1 MITITLFILF
11 KHTCALKT
19 LIHVCYRLTLIETL
33 VFYCTFFRHKKTGAK
48 APVFKRKLII
58 SEEIIQAAVEP
69 PVDAG

>member
-11 KHTCALKT
+11 KHTYALKT
-19 LIHVCYRLTLIETL
+19 LTRICYRLTLRETL

-58 SEEIIQAAVEP
+58 SEEIIQATEVR